1 VAYDEGLAERI
12 RILVAKRG
20 RFTERKMFG
29 GIGFL
34 LDGNMCVGVLQDEL
48 IVRLSAE
55 QADEAL
61 HQEHARPFDFTG
73 RAMTGWVMA
82 GPAATATDGALEGW
96 IDRAVSFVSLL
107 PPK

>member
-1 VAYDEGLAERI
+1 MAYDQGLAERI
-12 RILVAKRG
+12 RELVAG
-20 RFTERKMFG
+20 RDGFTEKTMFG
-29 GIGFL
+29 GIAFL
-34 LDGNMCVGVLQDEL
+34 LDGNVCVGVLQDEL

-61 HQEHARPFDFTG
+61 REEHTRPFDFTG
-73 RAMTGWVMA
+73 RAMTGWIMA
-82 GPAATATDGALEGW
+82 GPAVTATDDVLGDW